1 MPERIAADLGIPILI
16 ARLPTNLAG
25 VTDGS
30 RIWVD
35 DRLTAVERRCTIAH
49 ELVHIDAGH
58 NCHQPPKIEAW
69 VRRRAAQ
76 WLIPWHRLWE
86 HRHVVNLHE
95 LADCLDVTRP
105 VLLDRLHHL
114 SHDQLHRLTEGQ
126 TPWTH

>member
-1 MPERIAADLGIPILI
+1 MPERIAAALGIPVLA
-16 ARLPTNLAG
+16 ARLPINLAG

-35 DRLTAVERRCTIAH
+35 DRLTEVERRCAIAH

-58 NCHQPPKIEAW
+58 THHQPPKIETW
-69 VRRRAAQ
+69 VRRQAAE
-76 WLIPWHRLWE
+76 WLIPWEALWR

-95 LADCLDVTRP
+95 LADHLEVTHP

-114 SHDQLHRLTEGQ
+114 TDHQKHQLAEGLA
-126 TPWTH
+126 P